1 MQLPKFPG
9 ISADKILSIVELSD
23 GRLILKVRNKKGAG
37 DFVIKIFN
45 PLAGKRGR
53 LFTPKHAHFAID
65 FYGKFCA
72 NRELARELLS
82 EVGKVYRK
90 EKTAKEIVE
99 ELRKSE
105 RFKAFQGLPGY
116 DPEYIL
122 QCLELIFEQEDVNY
136 PPPKKGRALAWQLLE
151 DIVINEMHPVEAM
164 LRSGLR
170 I

>member
-1 MQLPKFPG
+1 MQLPKIPG
-9 ISADKILSIVELSD
+9 IQASKILSIVELSD
-23 GRLILKVRNKKGAG
+23 GRRILKVRNKKGVG

-45 PLAGKRGR
+45 PFAGKKGR

-65 FYGKFCA
+65 FYGKLCA
-72 NRELARELLS
+72 NRELARELFR
-82 EVGKVYRK
+82 EVEKVYRK
-90 EKTAKEIVE
+90 EKSAKEVIE

-105 RFKAFQGLPGY
+105 RFQAFQSLPGY

-122 QCLELIFEQEDVNY
+122 HCLELIFEQEDVNY
-136 PPPKKGRALAWQLLE
+136 PPPKKGRTLAWQLLE
-151 DIVINEMHPVEAM
+151 DIVINEVHPVDAM